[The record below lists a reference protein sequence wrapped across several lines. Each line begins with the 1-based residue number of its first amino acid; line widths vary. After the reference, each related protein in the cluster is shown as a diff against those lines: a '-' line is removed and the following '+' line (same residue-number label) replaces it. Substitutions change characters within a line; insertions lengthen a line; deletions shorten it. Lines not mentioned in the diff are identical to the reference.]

1 MPRPVITER
10 KCCCARAL
18 PMAPGEVP
26 VMKAGLPDPCV
37 LAPGACAPIDSV
49 LESGGNGAV
58 VFRRDDE
65 HAVGARQLVLESHH
79 FRRQV
84 AFNVLVEH
92 RQIVDAG
99 ECGFEFDGAEPDQ
112 PERACG

>member
-1 MPRPVITER
+1 
-10 KCCCARAL
+10 
-18 PMAPGEVP
+18 MAPGEVP